1 MTTVTEGGYVY
12 VDDSD
17 PKVVYSGDWGISNT
31 EYAWHETLH
40 FASEEGSTASLK
52 FTGTWISV
60 VGGGGDTNQFGY
72 PSTSYVIDG
81 KNYKTLQT
89 SADASHDT
97 YFDNVTM
104 FTSPTLDAG
113 EHTLVITNLNG
124 TKPNTF
130 WLDYF
135 WYPAPDDLDGSAVS
149 SAGSSTTHGTT
160 SQTSKTPATSHSMTT
175 SSSTATTSSSTST
188 GSSPSNSS
196 TSFSA
201 TSSGGSSSSTDS
213 FSLASSSSSTAAGAS
228 PSIPSAVPGSGSVSV
243 SMPAPSETAGSDK
256 DLSVGASSRSQN
268 VGAIVGGAI
277 GGAVL
282 LALFAILA
290 VYLFLRHRMHARS
303 GGDMI
308 YKYKIQH
315 DASPGPGG
323 LFPSD
328 DHPHTPSLPPD
339 PFASGPSSETSSA
352 WVESAAVFVPHHP
365 GTPEPQQPPGPGMFV
380 FRPVTKD
387 RGEYAPLST
396 APEAALSVVDTLPP
410 PYSAS

>member
-1 MTTVTEGGYVY
+1 MGRLAYPFRPSQVEQQPLKLVSVTCSPFSSMTTVTEGGYVY

-135 WYPAPDDLDGSAVS
+135 WILIHAWNDVADIEDTGHVTFYDHILFYGNHVVLD
-149 SAGSSTTHGTT
+149 
-160 SQTSKTPATSHSMTT
+160 
-175 SSSTATTSSSTST
+175 
-188 GSSPSNSS
+188 
-196 TSFSA
+196 
-201 TSSGGSSSSTDS
+201 
-213 FSLASSSSSTAAGAS
+213 
-228 PSIPSAVPGSGSVSV
+228 
-243 SMPAPSETAGSDK
+243 
-256 DLSVGASSRSQN
+256 
-268 VGAIVGGAI
+268 
-277 GGAVL
+277 
-282 LALFAILA
+282 
-290 VYLFLRHRMHARS
+290 VY
-303 GGDMI
+303 
-308 YKYKIQH
+308 
-315 DASPGPGG
+315 
-323 LFPSD
+323 
-328 DHPHTPSLPPD
+328 
-339 PFASGPSSETSSA
+339 
-352 WVESAAVFVPHHP
+352 W
-365 GTPEPQQPPGPGMFV
+365 
-380 FRPVTKD
+380 
-387 RGEYAPLST
+387 
-396 APEAALSVVDTLPP
+396 
-410 PYSAS
+410 